1 MQIKKSLLF
10 IGIALFVVLSI
21 AGVYNHL
28 MSEPSKYEN
37 RIVKRIILEG
47 LQNFDEEDILE
58 VMLTTEG
65 YPLKS
70 VEVREDIKNLFALGY
85 FDNVKVEIDDEGEGV
100 KVRFIFEE
108 RPIVEKVIFKGQDKL
123 IESELIEAVKIKE
136 GDVYRKDFLE
146 ESIKR
151 LKEKYDK
158 EGLFNAYIKY
168 KITDSDK
175 KKNRVN
181 IEIIIDEGDEI

>member
-158 EGLFNAYIKY
+158 E
-168 KITDSDK
+168 
-175 KKNRVN
+175 
-181 IEIIIDEGDEI
+181 

>member
-1 MQIKKSLLF
+1 M
-10 IGIALFVVLSI
+10 FVVLSI

-58 VMLTTEG
+58 VILTTEG

-136 GDVYRKDFLE
+136 GDVYRKDF
-146 ESIKR
+146 
-151 LKEKYDK
+151 
-158 EGLFNAYIKY
+158 
-168 KITDSDK
+168 
-175 KKNRVN
+175 
-181 IEIIIDEGDEI
+181 